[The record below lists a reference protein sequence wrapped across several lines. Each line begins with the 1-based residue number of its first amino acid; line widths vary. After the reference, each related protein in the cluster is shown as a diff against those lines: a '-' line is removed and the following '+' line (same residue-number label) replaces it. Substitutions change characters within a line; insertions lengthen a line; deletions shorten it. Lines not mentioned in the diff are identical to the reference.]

1 MWLAKLVI
9 IAPLLHKLLFGKIM
23 KFLSS
28 FLLLML
34 LSTTA
39 SAQSA
44 MDEQI
49 ALARQSA
56 HTDRQVL
63 LMGNMHFTS
72 DESAQF
78 WPAWK
83 QYRAAVDANND
94 RLLGLIKD
102 FAAHYEDLDDQR
114 ARGLLTDSFSIK
126 MQDVVI
132 KQNFAK
138 DIARFMPETKVLRV
152 IQIENK
158 LDAAINMKLASEIP
172 LVKK

>member
-1 MWLAKLVI
+1 
-9 IAPLLHKLLFGKIM
+9 M
-23 KFLSS
+23 KFLSA
-28 FLLLML
+28 FLLLMS

-63 LMGNMHFTS
+63 IMGNVHFTA
-72 DESAQF
+72 DESAKF

-83 QYRAAVDANND
+83 QYRAAMAANTD
-94 RLLGLIKD
+94 RMLALIAD
-102 FAAHYEDLDDQR
+102 FAGHYEEMTDLK
-114 ARGLLTDSFSIK
+114 ANELLVDSFSIK
-126 MQDVVI
+126 MQSLVI
-132 KQNFAK
+132 KQQFAG
-138 DIARFMPETKVLRV
+138 DINKFMPTKKVMRV

-158 LDAAINMKLASEIP
+158 LDAALQMKLASEIP
-172 LVKK
+172 LVK

>member
-1 MWLAKLVI
+1 
-9 IAPLLHKLLFGKIM
+9 M
-23 KFLSS
+23 KFLSV
-28 FLLLML
+28 FVLLLS

-44 MDEQI
+44 LDEQI

-63 LMGNMHFTS
+63 IMGNMHFTA
-72 DESAQF
+72 DESEQF

-83 QYRAAVDANND
+83 QYRAAMAANTD
-94 RLLGLIKD
+94 RLLALIKD
-102 FAAHYEDLDDQR
+102 FAANYETLDDQR

-126 MQDVVI
+126 MQSLVI

-138 DIARFMPETKVLRV
+138 DIEKFMSATKVLRI

-158 LDAAINMKLASEIP
+158 LDAAMSLKMASEIP
-172 LVKK
+172 LAQ